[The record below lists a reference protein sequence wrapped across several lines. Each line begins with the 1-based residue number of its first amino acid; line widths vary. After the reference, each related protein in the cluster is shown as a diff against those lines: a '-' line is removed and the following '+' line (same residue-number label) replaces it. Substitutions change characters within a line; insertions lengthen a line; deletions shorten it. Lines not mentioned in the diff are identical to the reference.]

1 MRANQQDEPTP
12 PTYHKDQRQLREA
25 HEMALTDD
33 LAGRATGERIR
44 HYRDRAGMSRP
55 VLGGLVGKSAEW
67 VKAIESGRLQ
77 APRLPMLLR
86 IAEVLGVTDLSE
98 LTGDQRLSV
107 AHFGKARHESL
118 DAVTRS
124 LTDYVINPHQDT
136 EPVTADSLSSRVR
149 DAWETWHGSGRQR
162 TAVSILLPG
171 LLRDGRDAARRLDGT
186 DRRRA
191 LVCLAE
197 TYHLVQLFLSF
208 QPCPDL
214 IMLCGDRAM
223 TAAQDA
229 DDPRAIAGAA
239 WYLNHI
245 FRDAGEQPAARIEI
259 AQSAAQLLKPQESAE
274 DLARWGLLQLA
285 SALSHTRTGHA
296 GDAWRHW
303 DQASRAAN
311 ALGRDYSHP
320 YLIFGPG
327 MVDAYAVTMNT
338 DLMQAGHAIR
348 QASRLD
354 LAAMPSATRRSFH
367 LIESARARSL
377 RTRSHTPDP
386 VAVVALLQRAWDES
400 PDTARYNFFTRSYV
414 SETAQS
420 DDRMARGQAQELATA
435 LGIAA

>member
-1 MRANQQDEPTP
+1 
-12 PTYHKDQRQLREA
+12 
-25 HEMALTDD
+25 MALIGD

-67 VKAIESGRLQ
+67 VKAVESGRLQ
-77 APRLPMLLR
+77 APRLPVLLR

-124 LTDYVINPHQDT
+124 LTDYAISPRQDT
-136 EPVTADSLSSRVR
+136 EPATADSLSSRVR
-149 DAWETWHGSGRQR
+149 DAWATWHGSSRQR
-162 TAVSILLPG
+162 TAVSVLLPG
-171 LLRDGRDAARRLDGT
+171 LLRDGRDAARRLDGA
-186 DRRRA
+186 DRRRV

-239 WYLNHI
+239 WYLNHV

-259 AQSAAQLLKPQESAE
+259 AQSAAQLLRPQESAE

-285 SALSHTRTGHA
+285 SALSHARTGHA

-377 RTRSHTPDP
+377 RTRSHHPDP
-386 VAVVALLQRAWDES
+386 VAIVALLQRAWDES
-400 PDTARYNFFTRSYV
+400 QDTARYNFFTRSYV
-414 SETAQS
+414 SEAAQS
-420 DDRMARGQAQELATA
+420 DDRMARGQAQALATA
-435 LGIAA
+435 IGIAA